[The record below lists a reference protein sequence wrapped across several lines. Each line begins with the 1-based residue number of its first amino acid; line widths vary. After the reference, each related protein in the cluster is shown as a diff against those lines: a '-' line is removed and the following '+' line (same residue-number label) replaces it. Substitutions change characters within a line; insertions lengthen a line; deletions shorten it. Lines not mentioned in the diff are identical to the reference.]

1 MIQSS
6 YTYANAAIDTDP
18 NVLQDI
24 HAASKNI
31 AIYQRNIALLKNELH
46 QLATQTIECRASG
59 TIDNVLGKVQA
70 YLVST
75 SGAYPFLLDDIS
87 ELLGLFQKVT
97 KASTFRL
104 LLSTVSTN
112 MCRKFHSDINNLRML
127 CTYIGPGTRWIPD
140 EAIDLDAM
148 ARKEDTAIDLQ
159 KVQQAGTGEVVVL
172 KGALYPGANPI
183 LHRSPTIEEKG
194 ERRLLLRIDTNESLN
209 LFG

>member
-6 YTYANAAIDTDP
+6 YTYTNAAIDTDP

-24 HAASKNI
+24 HATSKNI
-31 AIYQRNIALLKNELH
+31 AIYQRNTTLLENELQ
-46 QLATQTIECRASG
+46 QLALQTIECRASG
-59 TIDNVLGKVQA
+59 TIDNVLSKVQA

-75 SGAYPFLLDDIS
+75 AGAYPFLLDDIS